1 MCRKPLFY
9 LPLALAIA
17 GLLGCPETSLLN
29 GPSVPYARSGASSG
43 APDEARLEQVTAR
56 ANDAAAT
63 SAVPVPATLAPVSL
77 TQPLGLAPVPT
88 TPTLFPSMSPRAA
101 PVPPPSQRIGQFN
114 ATHQLIPFVSNRG
127 QSGGGGLDIYLYD
140 RTIQTVLTPPGVNT
154 PGDEANP
161 NLSNNNLWLVYSS
174 TAQGRTEIHLFD
186 MVTQLVD
193 NLPVLNAS
201 SDSNVSPSVN
211 NDGDLIAYT
220 SRELGIDRLHI
231 YNVRTDTNYVPAP
244 VARLGTTINNPFISG
259 DGTLVAFS
267 SPVLD
272 HQLDIFIYSV
282 VHGTVL
288 AAPFVNTE
296 SSEDEPAFSP
306 DNQRM
311 AFSTNRNGNEDVM
324 LVDFRTGF
332 VDRLPLA
339 NSHADEVTPS
349 FIGTAGDQLL
359 YLSDRG
365 GKSNRQMLV
374 YEFKND
380 LVDTI
385 PVSHV
390 IGKLDKF
397 SPP

>member
-1 MCRKPLFY
+1 
-9 LPLALAIA
+9 
-17 GLLGCPETSLLN
+17 
-29 GPSVPYARSGASSG
+29 
-43 APDEARLEQVTAR
+43 
-56 ANDAAAT
+56 
-63 SAVPVPATLAPVSL
+63 
-77 TQPLGLAPVPT
+77 
-88 TPTLFPSMSPRAA
+88 
-101 PVPPPSQRIGQFN
+101 
-114 ATHQLIPFVSNRG
+114 
-127 QSGGGGLDIYLYD
+127 
-140 RTIQTVLTPPGVNT
+140 VNT

-390 IGKLDKF
+390 IGKLDTF